1 MLKTIIG
8 FVLGVITTYYALPVL
23 EEYFGKLPRPVLS
36 SPKEVNHSSNI
47 INSVPPSP
55 RKTSQ
60 TGDDLRNEIMAS
72 ISVTSLRAPDAQAS
86 EFVLKLISKLID
98 AEAEI
103 RPFVKKKLPDGL
115 TNRETLEI
123 FEQYYLLKE

>member
-36 SPKEVNHSSNI
+36 SPKEVNHSSKI

-55 RKTSQ
+55 QKISE
-60 TGDDLRNEIMAS
+60 TGDNFGGEI
-72 ISVTSLRAPDAQAS
+72 VTAITLTKSRAADAKSSDFA
-86 EFVLKLISKLID
+86 LKLITKLID
-98 AEAEI
+98 DEPEI

>member
-8 FVLGVITTYYALPVL
+8 FVLGVITTFYALPIL

-55 RKTSQ
+55 QKTAE
-60 TGDDLRNEIMAS
+60 TGDNFGGEIVTAITLTKSRAADAKAS
-72 ISVTSLRAPDAQAS
+72 DFA
-86 EFVLKLISKLID
+86 LKLITKLID
-98 AEAEI
+98 DEPEI

-115 TNRETLEI
+115 TNREALEI

>member
-8 FVLGVITTYYALPVL
+8 FVLGVITSYYALPVL

-47 INSVPPSP
+47 INSAPPSP
-55 RKTSQ
+55 QKTSE
-60 TGDDLRNEIMAS
+60 TGDNFGGEIVTAITLTKSRAADAKAS
-72 ISVTSLRAPDAQAS
+72 DFA
-86 EFVLKLISKLID
+86 LKLITKLID
-98 AEAEI
+98 DEPEI

-115 TNRETLEI
+115 TNREALEI